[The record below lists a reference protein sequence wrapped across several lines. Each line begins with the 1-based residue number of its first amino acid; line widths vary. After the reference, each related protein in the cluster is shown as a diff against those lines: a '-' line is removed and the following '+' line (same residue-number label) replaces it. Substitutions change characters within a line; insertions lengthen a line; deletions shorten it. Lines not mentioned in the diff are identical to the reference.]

1 MVMINELPFNH
12 IILFFIFFLGNI
24 VPKMHSY
31 INFTNPY
38 GISLS
43 NEKLLVIH
51 KFGIWICDKNL
62 SLIIKNLTEF
72 TEELSDESLLTISY
86 AYEYEYLLAII
97 NYTLYIINNNW
108 DLIEENFMGYIN
120 INIGNDIYFS
130 IIPINFDEMFYY
142 YLISYF
148 KDQDV

>member
-1 MVMINELPFNH
+1 M
-12 IILFFIFFLGNI
+12 
-24 VPKMHSY
+24 
-31 INFTNPY
+31 
-38 GISLS
+38 
-43 NEKLLVIH
+43 
-51 KFGIWICDKNL
+51 
-62 SLIIKNLTEF
+62 TEF